1 MDPHKGHVESK
12 SERGEVNRS
21 GKTLER
27 PNVFEAA
34 APVQTTPQGNQ
45 SAREIMKPKPSED
58 SVPESD
64 KAIEYVEPIGG
75 NLSSPIIEE
84 SNTKSFEIFNELR
97 KKKKDEEN
105 DIQK

>member
-1 MDPHKGHVESK
+1 
-12 SERGEVNRS
+12 
-21 GKTLER
+21 
-27 PNVFEAA
+27 
-34 APVQTTPQGNQ
+34 
-45 SAREIMKPKPSED
+45 MKPKPSED

-105 DIQK
+105 DIQQ